1 MFVGRTLRGSQAAQA
16 LVAIVRRPI
25 GAVDQHLGPPP
36 FTRRLFRE
44 ARFLEEKKKRLKL
57 LRKPLRKLFALAL
70 WHCPEAATSPWTR
83 RRFTSEVQR
92 AAAISC

>member
-1 MFVGRTLRGSQAAQA
+1 MIQLCKGVAASVVMLGSISGR
-16 LVAIVRRPI
+16 
-25 GAVDQHLGPPP
+25 
-36 FTRRLFRE
+36 
-44 ARFLEEKKKRLKL
+44 KNRLKL